1 MGKIKFLLI
10 VSVFIIPFIFAQYFT
25 MSNVTDT
32 RGTTNHGVFLT
43 EEITITPQTDL
54 EDDHWIILQVI
65 PAMCDKKC
73 QDNTHMLRQ
82 INTALGKDMGRVA
95 RYIIHKDKSSD
106 ISNFLNN
113 YPKVVVLDDSET
125 LYNSLVK
132 MDGRIFI
139 ADPFG
144 KIILS
149 YKKDFIAKGFLKDLK
164 KLLKYSK
171 I

>member
-10 VSVFIIPFIFAQYFT
+10 VSVFITPFIFAQYFSI
-25 MSNVTDT
+25 SNVTDT
-32 RGTTNHGVFLT
+32 RGTTNHGTFLT
-43 EEITITPQTDL
+43 EEITIIPQTELKD
-54 EDDHWIILQVI
+54 EHWIILQVI
-65 PAMCDKKC
+65 PAICDKKC

-95 RYIIHKDKSSD
+95 RYIIHEDKSPE

-113 YPKVVVLDDSET
+113 YPKVVVLEDSET
-125 LYNSLVK
+125 LYNKLVK

-144 KIILS
+144 KIILG
-149 YKKDFIAKGFLKDLK
+149 YKQDFIAKGFLKDLK